1 MSELTLPQC
10 CYNIAV
16 PAGIIIDGLVPA
28 TAYQFKICFETDF
41 GSSAPSDE
49 TGIVFTRPSS
59 PPSNLQMQLRNESS
73 ITIAWDAPANIFAGL
88 KINSYTARIFDE
100 SKKTMMQVI
109 VKTREA
115 TLRNLKAYQQYFV
128 EVVAH
133 VNNTSSNP
141 EQLKVFTAPP
151 SPKDVTIKNISLNTV
166 TIQWRKPGILNLT
179 TGIEYIVRY
188 TMMDT
193 IGKHSIGGTEHTVT
207 GISQPTAEI
216 KALAEGTY
224 YQFEVKVVTSKGSS
238 DFSPVSTAKT
248 IFKQTQLDKLKENI
262 YVQLIK
268 PGIYNL
274 QKSINASREIAV
286 TNLAVERTKLAAERT
301 AAAVER
307 AKLAADLNR
316 LDKKMMQ
323 NKNDVI
329 NERYSTRKSISA
341 VSKKVDDLWYE
352 STHALTLCSGFQ
364 VGDGTGGNGE
374 TSEGYKANAAECIR
388 TCIERKKT
396 YPEING
402 VTVQNRL
409 NNVYCWCE
417 RGMTGDNGD
426 TSIKHCS
433 LR

>member
-1 MSELTLPQC
+1 
-10 CYNIAV
+10 
-16 PAGIIIDGLVPA
+16 
-28 TAYQFKICFETDF
+28 
-41 GSSAPSDE
+41 
-49 TGIVFTRPSS
+49 
-59 PPSNLQMQLRNESS
+59 
-73 ITIAWDAPANIFAGL
+73 
-88 KINSYTARIFDE
+88 
-100 SKKTMMQVI
+100 MQVI
-109 VKTREA
+109 VKTQET

-141 EQLKVFTAPP
+141 EKLKVFTAPP

-166 TIQWRKPGILNLT
+166 TIQWSKPGILNHT
-179 TGIEYIVRY
+179 IGIEYIVRY

-207 GISQPTAEI
+207 GIRQPTAEI

-238 DFSPVSTAKT
+238 DFSPITTAKT

-268 PGIYNL
+268 PGIYSL
-274 QKSINASREIAV
+274 QKSINSSRENQ
-286 TNLAVERTKLAAERT
+286 T
-301 AAAVER
+301 
-307 AKLAADLNR
+307 KLAADLNR

-323 NKNDVI
+323 NKND
-329 NERYSTRKSISA
+329 TSA
-341 VSKKVDDLWYE
+341 VTKKVDDLVMMLYE
-352 STHALTLCSGFQ
+352 NTHALALCSGFQ

-402 VTVQNRL
+402 VSVFNRL
-409 NNVYCWCE
+409 VNVGCWCE
-417 RGMTGDNGD
+417 RGMTGDNGS
-426 TSIKHCS
+426 TGYKHCS